1 MRILPEL
8 NIDKAIFLKKC
19 NIVIHNWLVQKRVHI
34 QVVDP
39 GSSTTDIQSPT
50 LSTTSSS
57 KTPGHKRTL
66 SDEIP
71 LIMDSMLTDATHY
84 VQQVRNRTQVLS
96 LDNPLASLFVTDK
109 ESHVSLLFRALQSS
123 LPKVNSDAAIKAFMD
138 GIESELGFDP
148 WLNLTGCKR
157 SCQISSPHVRTTA
170 CPPHRF
176 GPISS
181 AMPLPPSFPC

>member
-1 MRILPEL
+1 M
-8 NIDKAIFLKKC
+8 
-19 NIVIHNWLVQKRVHI
+19 QKRAHV

-71 LIMDSMLTDATHY
+71 SIMDSMLTDTTRY
-84 VQQVRNRTQVLS
+84 VQRYVQRVRDRMQVLS
-96 LDNPLASLFVTDK
+96 LDNPLASLFVTDE
-109 ESHVSLLFRALQSS
+109 ESHVSSLFRALQSS

-148 WLNLTGCKR
+148 LAEPDRLQAILSNL
-157 SCQISSPHVRTTA
+157 Q
-170 CPPHRF
+170 
-176 GPISS
+176 
-181 AMPLPPSFPC
+181 PPSSDNSVFLPIVLDQFRPLCHCRHHFLVEAQMS